1 MTNRYKYRIVGWRL
15 LQCSGLFWSLPGLL
29 LPISG
34 LSSVAGESAL
44 RSVLGVVL
52 TASQSGPRE
61 GSVGGFLV
69 GSTLPWQ
76 PSLPCAIGYAS
87 EAFLSPPSSLR
98 REAVLLE
105 CCPTWGGAER
115 SSSLSEVRSV
125 LEAVAPPW
133 WRRFGSLSPAC
144 CPFAGSGIRPLVRM

>member
-15 LQCSGLFWSLPGLL
+15 LQCSGLLWSLPGLL

-87 EAFLSPPSSLR
+87 EAFLPPPPQFSQKGGSASGVLPHVGRR
-98 REAVLLE
+98 REKFIL
-105 CCPTWGGAER
+105 
-115 SSSLSEVRSV
+115 
-125 LEAVAPPW
+125 
-133 WRRFGSLSPAC
+133 
-144 CPFAGSGIRPLVRM
+144 IRG